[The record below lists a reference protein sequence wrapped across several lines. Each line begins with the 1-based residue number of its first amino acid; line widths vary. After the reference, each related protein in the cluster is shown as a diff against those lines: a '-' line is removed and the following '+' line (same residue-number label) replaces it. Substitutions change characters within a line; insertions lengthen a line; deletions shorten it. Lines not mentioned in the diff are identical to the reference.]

1 MTTWSGPLEVTPV
14 SVHDAEAET
23 LLRTYF
29 ADVASRYYGRPAT
42 EAELDEAMAEDPSDE
57 LAPPHGTLLLARLDG
72 AAVACAGL
80 RRHRDGFAELKR
92 MFVLPGFRGRG
103 IAALLLAAIERA
115 ARELG
120 VSVIRLD
127 TRADLVEARRLYAKH
142 GYREIPAYNAEPYA
156 EHWFEKK
163 LS

>member
-1 MTTWSGPLEVTPV
+1 MTTWSGPLEITAV
-14 SVHDAEAET
+14 SVHDAEAT
-23 LLRTYF
+23 ALLRTYF
-29 ADVASRYYGRPAT
+29 DDVAGRYYGRPAT
-42 EAELDEAMAEDPSDE
+42 EAELDEAMTEDPSDE
-57 LAPPHGTLLLARLDG
+57 LAPPRGTLLLARLDG

-92 MFVLPGFRGRG
+92 MFVLPEFRGRG
-103 IAALLLAAIERA
+103 IAARLLAEIERI

-120 VSVIRLD
+120 ISAIRLD
-127 TRADLVEARRLYAKH
+127 TRADLVEARNLYAKH
-142 GYREIPAYNAEPYA
+142 GYREIPAYNDEPYA